1 MRKINNLLKVLLLII
16 SIFFFIYNIVNKEI
30 AYAFIALAI
39 LPLISI
45 PSILRKM
52 KVLLNDSMELIY
64 IIFIV
69 FALVLGSLFKFY
81 DLIYFYDKLVHFTSG
96 ILSAVVG
103 IYLLVIFKKYDK
115 NNKVFNAIFIFFTSL
130 AVASL
135 WEMFEYTSSIVFK
148 VDPQRVLT
156 TGVNDTMLDIIMAAL
171 ASILV
176 IMMYL
181 YEETNKKK
189 LIIKRF
195 INKLN

>member
-181 YEETNKKK
+181 YEETNKKN

>member
-156 TGVNDTMLDIIMAAL
+156 TSVNDTMLDIIMAAL

-181 YEETNKKK
+181 YEETNKKN